1 MERPI
6 RRSVSYEDIA
16 TNPTRLENVYRPP
29 ERDNAPDDRS
39 IIERDSDGRSHNYEL
54 ESAIENPSTKNEKE
68 KLIVRP
74 SRIHV
79 TINKF
84 DGAADESIDDWFFD
98 YEHMMRAYQMSETE
112 KLNYISFH

>member
-6 RRSVSYEDIA
+6 RRSVSYEDIT
-16 TNPTRLENVYRPP
+16 TNHTPSVTGYRPP

-54 ESAIENPSTKNEKE
+54 ESAIENPTTKIENEK
-68 KLIVRP
+68 LTVRP

-84 DGAADESIDDWFFD
+84 DGATDESINDWFFD

-112 KLNYISFH
+112 KLNYVLFH